1 MRSAILRWFYRLRL
15 SMALLAVS
23 DIPSHRGLC
32 PIIAM
37 HLAFLLNR
45 NGYIVQILSGGLAI
59 AMSAAPTVSFS
70 LRAMQSLI

>member
-15 SMALLAVS
+15 SMALAVS